1 MNERKEEK
9 EKGSE
14 SFFETK
20 NDSDPFSF
28 PLAIFG
34 GTFDPVHLGHLS
46 VAWEASEL
54 LDAEVRLLPASVPP
68 HRPAPI
74 ASAEQRVAILRT
86 ALRGQSR
93 LTLDTRELQRS
104 GPSYTIDTLAGLRA
118 EQGQRP
124 LVLLIGADA
133 FAGLP
138 SWHRWR
144 ELFDLV
150 HIGVLSR
157 PGMDTVLPD
166 ELQQMIAGRRVGDA
180 ATLRHMSAGKV
191 IELAVTPL
199 EISATR
205 IRELLAAGR
214 DPRYLLP
221 AGLFED
227 PRLLA
232 PYRR

>member
-1 MNERKEEK
+1 VNERKEEQ
-9 EKGSE
+9 GSASFLE
-14 SFFETK
+14 SK
-20 NDSDPFSF
+20 NEPDLAC

-34 GTFDPVHLGHLS
+34 GTFDPVHLGHLG

-74 ASAEQRVAILRT
+74 ASAEQRVAILRA
-86 ALRGQSR
+86 ALQGQSR
-93 LTLDTRELQRS
+93 LTLDTRELQRG
-104 GPSYTIDTLAGLRA
+104 GPSYTLDTLAELRA
-118 EQGQRP
+118 EQGERP
-124 LVLLIGADA
+124 LVLLLGADA

-144 ELFDLV
+144 ELFDV
-150 HIGVLSR
+150 AHIGVLRR
-157 PGMDTVLPD
+157 PGIEAVLSD
-166 ELQQMIAGRRVGDA
+166 ELQHVIADRRIDNA
-180 ATLRHMSAGKV
+180 AALRQTPAGKV

>member
-1 MNERKEEK
+1 MPQTTIK
-9 EKGSE
+9 
-14 SFFETK
+14 
-20 NDSDPFSF
+20 

-54 LDAEVRLLPASVPP
+54 LDAEVRLMPASVPP
-68 HRPAPI
+68 HRAPPM
-74 ASAEQRVAILRT
+74 ASAVQRVAMLRA
-86 ALRGQSR
+86 ALQGQSR
-93 LTLDTRELQRS
+93 LTLDTRELERS
-104 GPSYTIDTLAGLRA
+104 GPSYTIDTLIELRA
-118 EQGQRP
+118 EQGERP

-138 SWHRWR
+138 GWHRWR
-144 ELFDLV
+144 ELFEV
-150 HIGVLSR
+150 AHIGVLSR
-157 PGMDTVLPD
+157 PGVEAGFPD
-166 ELQQMIAGRRVGDA
+166 ELQQVVANRRVQHA
-180 ATLRHMSAGKV
+180 AALRHTGAGKL

-205 IRELLAAGR
+205 IRELLVEGR

-221 AGLFED
+221 EGLFDD
-227 PRLLA
+227 PGLLA

>member
-1 MNERKEEK
+1 MTR
-9 EKGSE
+9 
-14 SFFETK
+14 
-20 NDSDPFSF
+20 

-46 VAWEASEL
+46 VAWEAAEL
-54 LDAEVRLLPASVPP
+54 LDAEVRLMPASVPP

-74 ASAEQRVAILRT
+74 ANPSQRAAMLRA
-86 ALRGQSR
+86 ALQEQSR
-93 LTLDTRELQRS
+93 LTLDTRELERS
-104 GPSYTIDTLAGLRA
+104 GPSYTIDTLAELRA
-118 EQGQRP
+118 EQGDRP

-138 SWHRWR
+138 TWHRWR
-144 ELFDLV
+144 ELFEV
-150 HIGVLSR
+150 AHIGVLSR
-157 PGMDTVLPD
+157 PGV
-166 ELQQMIAGRRVGDA
+166 DA
-180 ATLRHMSAGKV
+180 ALPAELEAEVAARLVTDAAVLRAWPAGKV

-221 AGLFED
+221 CGLFDD
-227 PRLLA
+227 PAVLA
-232 PYRR
+232 PYRHQTLL

>member
-1 MNERKEEK
+1 MR
-9 EKGSE
+9 
-14 SFFETK
+14 
-20 NDSDPFSF
+20 

-54 LDAEVRLLPASVPP
+54 LDADVRLIPASVPP

-74 ASAEQRVAILRT
+74 ATATQRVAMLRA
-86 ALRGQSR
+86 ALQEQSR
-93 LTLDTRELQRS
+93 LTLDTRELERT
-104 GPSYTIDTLAGLRA
+104 GPSYTIDTLIELRA
-118 EQGQRP
+118 EQGERP

-138 SWHRWR
+138 TWHRWR
-144 ELFDLV
+144 ELFDV
-150 HIGVLSR
+150 AHIGVLSR
-157 PGMDTVLPD
+157 PGVEATLPD
-166 ELQQMIAGRRVGDA
+166 ALEAELAARRADSFAV
-180 ATLRHMSAGKV
+180 LHSIPAGKV

-205 IRELLAAGR
+205 IRELLAEGR

-221 AGLFED
+221 CGLFDD
-227 PRLLA
+227 PAVLA
-232 PYRR
+232 PYRQI